1 MNNSNELDQLVESF
15 LSPAPVKENMG
26 LKELFALFEE
36 VEKSSVSLKEIQQI
50 VPQFIPQ
57 QEDVLSSDTLKKF
70 NELLSSNKIENPDK
84 DLFDKLLREQL
95 DTIVGAETDPLNKL
109 KLFVDYLE
117 KIKKPTSQEKD
128 LGKIFSAVV
137 FSTSIL
143 SMIREFYSA
152 PSAAGLLYERFIAYF
167 FHGIMPA
174 SKEIE
179 DVIAGNEK
187 WSLKLKADVS
197 ISGSID
203 GMYEFFRKYPNGV
216 VKYLI
221 TQKAKNLTGIR
232 HYPVAFNFEQ
242 FEQLLRQKGQKEKYE
257 QAKKAREVNS
267 LIKAQIKD
275 LQKDIDKGE
284 TEIKKRN
291 LTLAKQRLEKSL
303 VYQGGESDL
312 QFSFYLTDL
321 ERFLLSEP
329 ITMIMTAEDVSNI
342 AKNNSELFNAKI
354 NEILVEVNRVADRVK
369 SYLLTGQKE
378 IGSQALDSVENLGIQ
393 LNDVIYGEETSKP
406 S

>member
-1 MNNSNELDQLVESF
+1 MNNHNELDQIVESF
-15 LSPAPVKENMG
+15 LSPAPVKESMG

-36 VEKSSVSLKEIQQI
+36 VEKNSSLLKEIQQTL
-50 VPQFIPQ
+50 PQFIPQ

-84 DLFDKLLREQL
+84 ELFDKLLREQL
-95 DTIVGAETDPLNKL
+95 DTIVGAETEPLKKL
-109 KLFVDYLE
+109 KIFVDYLE
-117 KIKKPTSQEKD
+117 IIKKPTSKETD
-128 LGKIFSAVV
+128 LGKIFAAVV

-179 DVIAGNEK
+179 DVIVGDEK
-187 WSLKLKADVS
+187 WSLKLKAEVS

-203 GMYEFFRKYPNGV
+203 GMYEFFRKYPDGV

-221 TQKAKNLTGIR
+221 TQKATNLTGIR
-232 HYPVAFNFEQ
+232 HFPVAFNFDQ
-242 FEQLLRQKGQKEKYE
+242 FEQLLIRKGQKEKYDK
-257 QAKKAREVNS
+257 AKKAREVNN

-284 TEIKKRN
+284 TEIKKIN
-291 LTLAKQRLEKSL
+291 LTLAKQKLEKSL
-303 VYQGGESDL
+303 IYQGGESDL

-321 ERFLLSEP
+321 KQFLLSEP
-329 ITMIMTAEDVSNI
+329 ITMIMTVEDVNNI
-342 AKNNSELFNAKI
+342 AKNNSALFNKKI
-354 NEILVEVNRVADRVK
+354 NDILLEVNRVADRVK
-369 SYLLTGQKE
+369 NYLLTGQQD
-378 IGSQALDSVENLGIQ
+378 IGSEALDSVENLGIQ
-393 LNDVIYGEETSKP
+393 LNDVIYGEQTE
-406 S
+406 